1 MTNILRPVGAA
12 QASGSI
18 RPLWPPSDT
27 WLCRSGPCMF
37 DSWESVN
44 GKCDR
49 PAGLADA

>member
-1 MTNILRPVGAA
+1 MTNIPHPVGAA

-27 WLCRSGPCMF
+27 WLCRCGPYMF
-37 DSWESVN
+37 DPWESVD
-44 GKCDR
+44 GKRDR